1 MAKAHHFLLQTK
13 LMSVALFS
21 FPEINVVFLKI
32 SRITQG
38 KVLKKQCIYMKYNT
52 INFNTYSYF
61 LSIKNLFKT
70 TKQFTLSKSY
80 ITIYLHTFHL
90 K

>member
-1 MAKAHHFLLQTK
+1 MYLQ
-13 LMSVALFS
+13 
-21 FPEINVVFLKI
+21 EIPYHTV
-32 SRITQG
+32 Q
-38 KVLKKQCIYMKYNT
+38 YNT